1 METKGD
7 SVPLMDLFWAMLWF
21 YLFFIWIWLLISI
34 FSDIFRSADMGG
46 WGKAGW
52 TLFVIVTPFLGVL
65 IYLIARGKSMQERS
79 IKDATDAE
87 AARRD
92 YIRQTAGTSAST
104 ADELSKLAAL
114 KDQGVLTAQE
124 FEAQKAALLA

>member
-1 METKGD
+1 
-7 SVPLMDLFWAMLWF
+7 
-21 YLFFIWIWLLISI
+21 
-34 FSDIFRSADMGG
+34 
-46 WGKAGW
+46 
-52 TLFVIVTPFLGVL
+52 
-65 IYLIARGKSMQERS
+65 MQERS